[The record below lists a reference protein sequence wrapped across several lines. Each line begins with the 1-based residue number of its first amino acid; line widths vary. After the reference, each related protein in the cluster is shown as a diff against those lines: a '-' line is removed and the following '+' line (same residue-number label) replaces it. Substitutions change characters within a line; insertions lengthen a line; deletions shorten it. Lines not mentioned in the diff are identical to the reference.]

1 MDDGPGRPRLVA
13 LLGRVLRARIG
24 SHLQVWVI
32 ATVGFVVSAA
42 AFWLVYGG
50 LRHGADHFVVL
61 AVSWLGVG
69 TGQSL
74 IVQRRRDAVR
84 VSEAKPLGRAPRL

>member
-1 MDDGPGRPRLVA
+1 MDDGPRRPWLAA
-13 LLGRVLRARIG
+13 LLGRELRARIS
-24 SHLQVWVI
+24 SHLQVWIV
-32 ATVGFVVSAA
+32 ATVGFVACAVV
-42 AFWLVYGG
+42 FWLVYGG

-74 IVQRRRDAVR
+74 VVQRRRDAVR
-84 VSEAKPLGRAPRL
+84 VGEAKPLGRVPRS